1 MSTQNDAPKN
11 GTAPAFA
18 FPTASHP
25 KEGEKVRELPKA
37 PPGED
42 QLDDAISQSFPA
54 SDPVSVTV
62 SPVPKDEAEKEKE
75 AVKQAVVRQQPAI
88 LAAALVSTAV
98 LGVGAA
104 LLWSRHRRAQ
114 QPRALL
120 ADGLRGAWVQ
130 AGRQVQKAR
139 KQGQQ
144 EQQRVQRLL
153 SSLHR

>member
-11 GTAPAFA
+11 GAAPAFA
-18 FPTASHP
+18 FPTARRP
-25 KEGEKVRELPKA
+25 QEGEKVRPLPSA
-37 PPGED
+37 QPGED

-62 SPVPKDEAEKEKE
+62 SPVPKDEAEKKKP
-75 AVKQAVVRQQPAI
+75 AAKQAVVRQQPAI

-104 LLWSRHRRAQ
+104 LLWGRHRRAQ
-114 QPRALL
+114 QPRARL
-120 ADGLRGAWVQ
+120 ANGLRGAWAQ

-144 EQQRVQRLL
+144 EQQRLL
-153 SSLHR
+153 GSLHR